1 MNHDVMDGGGE
12 PHVGDGPSEP
22 DEPLLPP
29 PPEPEVELQAHEAP
43 VVPSVVVLQE
53 PGPAE
58 DGHDQEAVRH
68 GGAELMDVDRLRPRG
83 GFRRG
88 KADGAGVRAGEHEG
102 LEVGRIDEGRVHG
115 DGDRREPEPGPGD
128 ALVGAEGAR
137 CRRGEDRKRGETRR
151 KPVHAG
157 GHGEGDE

>member
-1 MNHDVMDGGGE
+1 MDGGGE

-22 DEPLLPP
+22 DEPLLPSP
-29 PPEPEVELQAHEAP
+29 SEPEVQLQAHETP
-43 VVPSVVVLQE
+43 VVPFVIVLQE
-53 PGPAE
+53 SCPAE
-58 DGHDQEAVRH
+58 DGHDQEAVGH
-68 GGAELMDVDRLRPRG
+68 GGAELADVDGLRLRG
-83 GFRRG
+83 GVRWG
-88 KADGAGVRAGEHEG
+88 EADGAGVRAGEHEG
-102 LEVGRIDEGRVHG
+102 LEVGRVDEGRVHG

-137 CRRGEDRKRGETRR
+137 EDRKRGETRR